1 MNDYVETDH
10 VHFMPIN
17 IYCSLFCCRMLHK
30 RKIRCLEC
38 NTTLRPGRSMYNHML
53 RCPPYPTRASAD
65 TNENGANSEE
75 DAKSNSSEVTDDDTN
90 TSNSDL
96 TNDPDADTDNYNS
109 DSDRNPSLDDNYDR
123 TTVGECTDV
132 RNLPPD
138 IGISVQEREVLKF
151 LAIVEKGQGMSTN
164 QANDCLAYVHTFQ
177 DARAQCL
184 PKTVETCWN
193 ITHQVLVLKDVRS
206 VQLMRINVLY

>member
-1 MNDYVETDH
+1 
-10 VHFMPIN
+10 
-17 IYCSLFCCRMLHK
+17 
-30 RKIRCLEC
+30 
-38 NTTLRPGRSMYNHML
+38 MYNHML

-65 TNENGANSEE
+65 TNENGASEE
-75 DAKSNSSEVTDDDTN
+75 DAKSKSEETDDDTN
-90 TSNSDL
+90 TSNSDQ

-109 DSDRNPSLDDNYDR
+109 DSDINPSLDDNYDR
-123 TTVGECTDV
+123 TTFGECTDV

-164 QANDCLAYVHTFQ
+164 QANDCLAYVHTFH
-177 DARAQCL
+177 DARAKCL

-193 ITHQVLVLKDVRS
+193 ITHQVLIVLKEVTS
-206 VQLMRINVLY
+206 VQLMRFNVLY